1 MGRCVGAGRAGMAER
16 GPVVHELLNRSQP
29 RSTPHAPAP
38 GPQEQISAVVP
49 RAPVAGRTP
58 RADPRLLWPRPPH
71 ASRPTS
77 ALRRGR
83 QSADP
88 RRMGAS
94 EGTPRRL
101 GGGRSCCPH
110 CGLPRDRVATLGH
123 EWVMLEPDLRPL
135 AHEVPAGHRWIE
147 LSDGRVTVYGVCPPD
162 PFQRCRIEHR
172 LACPK
177 RSLPDLWPWLTDRRS
192 ENARRG
198 EDVRRTERRHAPEP
212 EPPPEE
218 WPHAG

>member
-1 MGRCVGAGRAGMAER
+1 
-16 GPVVHELLNRSQP
+16 
-29 RSTPHAPAP
+29 
-38 GPQEQISAVVP
+38 
-49 RAPVAGRTP
+49 
-58 RADPRLLWPRPPH
+58 
-71 ASRPTS
+71 
-77 ALRRGR
+77 
-83 QSADP
+83 
-88 RRMGAS
+88 
-94 EGTPRRL
+94 
-101 GGGRSCCPH
+101 
-110 CGLPRDRVATLGH
+110 
-123 EWVMLEPDLRPL
+123 MLEPDLRPL

-218 WPHAG
+218 WPDAG